1 MEGEII
7 KITSFEMVFII
18 RDGMSNYEITSN
30 TSLVKRML
38 ERYKLSEE
46 QKEKDPNSILPAFKQ
61 ELLSL
66 GFDFQVLNQAE
77 RLLPKYKDTVLPVV
91 ISYYRKA
98 KMRNEKQYLLGWFH
112 HKGLEEA
119 VPILLEDYYSKNPNV
134 DKWAIG
140 DRLYQIYSKKY
151 IDDYL
156 KIISDSTYGQ
166 DRQMIILLVG
176 KLKVEAAI
184 PILIDL
190 LEDEGVRLQ
199 AIVALGDFKRE
210 DLRPHF
216 ERFQNA
222 NHSGWRKY
230 AKAALKKLDS

>member
-1 MEGEII
+1 
-7 KITSFEMVFII
+7 
-18 RDGMSNYEITSN
+18 MSNYDINSN
-30 TSLVKRML
+30 PDLVKHML
-38 ERYKLSEE
+38 EQCKASEE
-46 QKEKDPNSILPAFKQ
+46 RTDKNPDSILAAFKQ
-61 ELLSL
+61 ELLNL

-77 RLLPKYKDTVLPVV
+77 SLLPKYKDTVLPVV
-91 ISYYRKA
+91 IKYYKMA
-98 KMRNEKQYLLGWFH
+98 KLKNEKQYLLGWFH
-112 HKGLEEA
+112 HKGLEEV
-119 VPILLEDYYSKNPNV
+119 VPMLLKDYYSNNSDI

-140 DRLYQIYSKKY
+140 DRLYQIRSKKY

-156 KIISDSTYGQ
+156 KIISDSSYGQ
-166 DRQMIILLVG
+166 DRQMIVLLVG

-210 DLRPHF
+210 NLRPYF

-222 NHSGWRKY
+222 KHPGWRKY
-230 AKAALKKLDS
+230 AKAALKKLE

>member
-1 MEGEII
+1 
-7 KITSFEMVFII
+7 
-18 RDGMSNYEITSN
+18 MSNYDINSN
-30 TSLVKRML
+30 PDLVKHMI
-38 ERYKLSEE
+38 EQYKASEE
-46 QKEKDPNSILPAFKQ
+46 RTDKNPDSILSAFKR
-61 ELLSL
+61 ELLNL

-77 RLLPKYKDTVLPVV
+77 SLLPKYKDTVLPVV
-91 ISYYRKA
+91 IKYYKMA
-98 KMRNEKQYLLGWFH
+98 KLKNEKQYLLGWFH
-112 HKGLEEA
+112 HKGLEEV
-119 VPILLEDYYSKNPNV
+119 VPMLLKDYYSNNSDI

-140 DRLYQIYSKKY
+140 DRLYQIRSKKY

-156 KIISDSTYGQ
+156 KIISDSSYGQ

-210 DLRPHF
+210 NLRPYF

-222 NHSGWRKY
+222 KHPGWRKY
-230 AKAALKKLDS
+230 AKAALKKLE

>member
-1 MEGEII
+1 
-7 KITSFEMVFII
+7 
-18 RDGMSNYEITSN
+18 MSNYDINSN
-30 TSLVKRML
+30 PDLVKHML
-38 ERYKLSEE
+38 EQYKASEE
-46 QKEKDPNSILPAFKQ
+46 RTDKNPDSILSAFKR
-61 ELLSL
+61 ELLNL

-77 RLLPKYKDTVLPVV
+77 SLLPKYKDTVLPVV
-91 ISYYRKA
+91 IKYYKMA
-98 KMRNEKQYLLGWFH
+98 KLKNEKQYLLGWFH
-112 HKGLEEA
+112 HKGLEEV
-119 VPILLEDYYSKNPNV
+119 VPMLLKDYYSNNSDI

-140 DRLYQIYSKKY
+140 DRLYQIRSKKY

-156 KIISDSTYGQ
+156 KIISDSSYGQ

-210 DLRPHF
+210 NLRPYF

-222 NHSGWRKY
+222 KHPGWRKY
-230 AKAALKKLDS
+230 AKAALKKLE

>member
-1 MEGEII
+1 
-7 KITSFEMVFII
+7 
-18 RDGMSNYEITSN
+18 
-30 TSLVKRML
+30 ML
-38 ERYKLSEE
+38 EQYKASEE
-46 QKEKDPNSILPAFKQ
+46 RTDKNPDSILSAFKR
-61 ELLSL
+61 ELLNL

-77 RLLPKYKDTVLPVV
+77 SLLPKYKDTVLPVV
-91 ISYYRKA
+91 IKYYKMA
-98 KMRNEKQYLLGWFH
+98 KLKNEKQYLLGWFH
-112 HKGLEEA
+112 HKGLEEV
-119 VPILLEDYYSKNPNV
+119 VPMLLKDYYSNNSDI

-140 DRLYQIYSKKY
+140 DRLYQIRSKKY

-156 KIISDSTYGQ
+156 KIISDSSYGQ

-210 DLRPHF
+210 NLRPYF

-222 NHSGWRKY
+222 KHPGWRKY
-230 AKAALKKLDS
+230 AKAALKKLE

>member
-1 MEGEII
+1 
-7 KITSFEMVFII
+7 
-18 RDGMSNYEITSN
+18 MSNYDINSN
-30 TSLVKRML
+30 PDLVKHML
-38 ERYKLSEE
+38 EQCKASEE
-46 QKEKDPNSILPAFKQ
+46 RTDKNPDSILAAFKQ
-61 ELLSL
+61 ELLNL

-77 RLLPKYKDTVLPVV
+77 SLLPKYKDTVLPVV
-91 ISYYRKA
+91 IKYYKMA
-98 KMRNEKQYLLGWFH
+98 KLKNEKQYLLGWFH
-112 HKGLEEA
+112 HKGLEEV
-119 VPILLEDYYSKNPNV
+119 VPMLLKDYYSNNSDI

-140 DRLYQIYSKKY
+140 DRLYQIRSKKY

-156 KIISDSTYGQ
+156 KIISDSSYEQ

-210 DLRPHF
+210 NLRPYF

-222 NHSGWRKY
+222 KHPGWRKY
-230 AKAALKKLDS
+230 AKAALKKLE